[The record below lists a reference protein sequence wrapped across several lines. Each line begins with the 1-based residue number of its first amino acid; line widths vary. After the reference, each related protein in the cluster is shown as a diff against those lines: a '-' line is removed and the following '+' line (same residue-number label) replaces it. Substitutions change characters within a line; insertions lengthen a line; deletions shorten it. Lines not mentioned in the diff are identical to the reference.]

1 MILLLLGEFTFSARG
16 DNLTGL
22 SRKSKARL
30 SPQELIQRI
39 APVQFVGPGPRT
51 ISIDAVIRPEYQGG
65 LGQIDDLHDACD
77 DGIPRALVTGYG
89 HVLGD
94 YKIESVDEKRKYLSG
109 PGIPRKIEFKIDLV
123 RVPGAA
129 SGFGLW

>member
-22 SRKSKARL
+22 TRKSKARL

-65 LGQIDDLHDACD
+65 LGQIDDLHD
-77 DGIPRALVTGYG
+77 GRPRMLATGYG
-89 HVLGD
+89 HILGD
-94 YKIESVDEKRKYLSG
+94 FKIESVDEKRKYLSG
-109 PGIPRKIEFKIDLV
+109 PGIPRKIEFKIDLI
-123 RVPGAA
+123 RVPGPS